1 MSDDMADRV
10 GLALL
15 SCMAGIGLCFY
26 ANTWLSGEPR
36 HESSG
41 ILGKVN
47 CFEIEQVLRTAP
59 PEFRPPED
67 TIRSMVERCRSQEAL
82 SEES

>member
-1 MSDDMADRV
+1 MSDDIADRV

-15 SCMAGIGLCFY
+15 ACMAGIGLCFY
-26 ANTWLSGEPR
+26 ANSWRQEPDW
-36 HESSG
+36 ESSG

-47 CFEIEQVLRTAP
+47 CFEVEQVLRTAP

>member
-1 MSDDMADRV
+1 MSTNTADRV
-10 GLALL
+10 ALALL
-15 SCMAGIGLCFY
+15 TCMAGIGLCFH
-26 ANTWLSGEPR
+26 LDGLRREPAWQ
-36 HESSG
+36 SSG

-47 CFEIEQVLRTAP
+47 CFEVEQVLRTAP